1 MRALI
6 TYALTVCLALP
17 PALAAD
23 YSNFIAPSSDEY
35 ARLEFLMNL
44 DLFRRD
50 SKCAVS
56 CSSVGNNRACCPKKT
71 NCALDEVGNIG
82 CCPDNA
88 KCTGTAGP
96 AAGPS
101 TTVPFAGTSAT
112 ASAAAITHAITGS
125 STVANSYYP
134 FPILPTTYA
143 NAAECTTSYSSCQLE
158 SAKCTGVLEG
168 GGMAVTVSGPGG
180 GITQQGAIAP
190 ASAESIC
197 SSLSAE
203 ACHGLAL
210 TQCSTLGGAAKTA
223 AAGTFVGGSANPAP
237 TRCAA
242 ALYGVGLGVAV
253 GLAGHVMG

>member
-1 MRALI
+1 MRAFAACALI
-6 TYALTVCLALP
+6 ICLALP
-17 PALAAD
+17 PALAAE
-23 YSNFIAPSSDEY
+23 YTNFIASSSDDY
-35 ARLEFLMNL
+35 TRLEFLMNS

-56 CSSVGNNRACCPKKT
+56 CSSVGNSRACCPKNT
-71 NCALDEVGNIG
+71 NCALDTVGNIA
-82 CCPDNA
+82 CCPSHA
-88 KCTGTAGP
+88 ECTGTVGP
-96 AAGPS
+96 LAGPS
-101 TTVPFAGTSAT
+101 TGTPT
-112 ASAAAITHAITGS
+112 MGNAAAITHAITGT
-125 STVANSYYP
+125 STIPNSYYP
-134 FPILPTTYA
+134 FPVLPTTYA
-143 NAAECTTSYSSCQLE
+143 NAAECTNSYSSCQLE

-197 SSLSAE
+197 SSLSAQ

-223 AAGTFVGGSANPAP
+223 AAGTFVGGNANAAP

-242 ALYGVGLGVAV
+242 ALYGMGMGVAV
-253 GLAGHVMG
+253 GLAGQVMG

>member
-1 MRALI
+1 MRPFIA
-6 TYALTVCLALP
+6 YALTVCLTLT
-17 PALAAD
+17 PALAGQ
-23 YSNFIAPSSDEY
+23 YSAFIASSTDHSS
-35 ARLEFLMNL
+35 RLEGLINV

-50 SKCAVS
+50 SKCPNS
-56 CSSVGNNRACCPKKT
+56 CSSVGNSKACCPKKT
-71 NCALDEVGNIG
+71 NCALDEVGNIA

-88 KCTGTAGP
+88 DCTGTVGP
-96 AAGPS
+96 AAGAS
-101 TTVPFAGTSAT
+101 TVSPVAGSSTT

-134 FPILPTTYA
+134 FPILPTRYA

-168 GGMAVTVSGPGG
+168 GGMGVTVSGPGG

-223 AAGTFVGGSANPAP
+223 AAGSFVEGSANTAP
-237 TRCAA
+237 TKCAA
-242 ALYGVGLGVAV
+242 AFYGVGMGVAV
-253 GLAGHVMG
+253 GLAGHVIG

>member
-1 MRALI
+1 MRAFLAC
-6 TYALTVCLALP
+6 ALTAWLTLP
-17 PALAAD
+17 PALAAQ
-23 YSNFIAPSSDEY
+23 YSPFFVSDTDQFS
-35 ARLEFLMNL
+35 RLEGLINL

-50 SKCAVS
+50 SKCPIS
-56 CSSVGNNRACCPKKT
+56 CSSVGNNKACCPKKT
-71 NCALDEVGNIG
+71 NCALDEAGNIA

-88 KCTGTAGP
+88 DCTGTVGP
-96 AAGPS
+96 AGAPATALSAAGSS
-101 TTVPFAGTSAT
+101 TTAG
-112 ASAAAITHAITGS
+112 AAAITHAITGS

-134 FPILPTTYA
+134 FPFLPTTYA

-168 GGMAVTVSGPGG
+168 GGMGVTVSGPGG

-203 ACHGLAL
+203 ACHGLQL

-223 AAGTFVGGSANPAP
+223 AAGTFVEGSANAAP

-242 ALYGVGLGVAV
+242 VLYGVGVGVAV
-253 GLAGHVMG
+253 GVAGQVMS